1 VYIAGLKV
9 SSYRKRVGKKATK
22 RKQQFRGSFSRRNCF
37 ATHVRYSH
45 RRRHHHHHHHH
56 HVQEELGLIPV
67 PCMFDV

>member
-1 VYIAGLKV
+1 L
-9 SSYRKRVGKKATK
+9 GKK
-22 RKQQFRGSFSRRNCF
+22 QQKENNNLEVLFPRRNCF

-56 HVQEELGLIPV
+56 VQEELGLIPV